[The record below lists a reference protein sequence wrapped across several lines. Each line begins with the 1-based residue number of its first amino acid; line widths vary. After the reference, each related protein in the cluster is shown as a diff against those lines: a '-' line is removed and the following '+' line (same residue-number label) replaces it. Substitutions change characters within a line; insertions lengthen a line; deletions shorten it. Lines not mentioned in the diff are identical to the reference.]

1 MADAVWMAREA
12 EPTQPPAHILS
23 AFAADGPL
31 TPLAGGR
38 GVAWRAG
45 SVVLKP
51 ADSRE
56 EALAWQADV
65 LAGISDDRLRLAL
78 PRRSVSG
85 RFVFG
90 GWMAAVFCTGAHEPR
105 RWLEIIAAG
114 DRLNAALANVAC
126 PGFVSARH
134 DPWSIADRAAW
145 GEIPLTPYLDAPHV
159 GRLASRLV
167 PVSAPSQL
175 IHGDLTGNVLFA
187 DQLPPAVIDFAP
199 YCRPAAYAGAIVVAD
214 ALAWEMATPRELDR
228 VISSPGFGQLLARAV
243 LFRLIT
249 DWLVDRGGADL
260 RAPAY
265 APAVDLALEAT
276 ARDG

>member
-1 MADAVWMAREA
+1 MADALCMAREA
-12 EPTQPPAHILS
+12 EPTKPPAHILS

-45 SVVLKP
+45 SIVLKP
-51 ADSRE
+51 AASSE
-56 EALAWQADV
+56 EALGWQAEV
-65 LAGISDDRLRLAL
+65 LAEISDDHLRLAL
-78 PRRSVSG
+78 PRRSVFG
-85 RFVFG
+85 TFLFG
-90 GWMAAVFCTGAHEPR
+90 GWMAAVFCIGAHEPR
-105 RWLEIIAAG
+105 RWLDIIAAG
-114 DRLNAALANVAC
+114 ERLHAALANVAC
-126 PGFVSARH
+126 PGFESARH
-134 DPWSIADRAAW
+134 DPWSIADQAAW
-145 GEIPLTPYLDAPHV
+145 GEIPLSPYLDAPHV

-167 PVSAPSQL
+167 PVSAPSQV

-187 DQLPPAVIDFAP
+187 DPLPPAVIDLSL

-214 ALAWEMATPRELDR
+214 ALAWETATRRELDR

-249 DWLVDRGGADL
+249 DWLVDRSAADL

-265 APAVDLALEAT
+265 APAVDLAIEAT
-276 ARDG
+276 ARDR